1 MTVAQDYDAIV
12 VGSGYGGA
20 SAAESL
26 AGAGLKVGILERG
39 TWWGAFK
46 GHRALP
52 ETIPQIIS
60 ALAGVNFSGFGRSLR
75 IPLSRRGLI
84 EASLYGGTIVVNAS
98 AVGGNSLVSGMLM
111 QRPTAQFFEALPPEV
126 TAAELDRHY
135 QRIERALQVAPGPQ
149 DARKLA
155 VLRTLAGA
163 QEWQLGPTPQAI
175 RWTSDDPG
183 TMPPCTQCN
192 LCMFSCNVGAKLS
205 FDQTLIPTAVKA
217 GAEVRDLCEVQ
228 AVKRVPDGYEV
239 RVLEGPRR
247 RAAVLRAPRVVL
259 AAGTLNTLRIL
270 LRSTADRN
278 LGAIPALGKRFSLA
292 GDWVALYRVPRDV
305 TAEAVTGHIMDAQ
318 IRVPGSGNEFDHQ
331 ILCAT
336 SPIIGGSRLL
346 RGLQGR
352 RTVALLGFGPDSMD
366 GQVTWKGRGVVV
378 RHGPQA
384 VVSRIQASHD
394 RIARAFGREKP
405 PRQTDPAKRVRPWVS
420 FHPIGGC
427 CMATDSSRG
436 VVDFRGEVF
445 GHPGLYVADAS
456 VLPTMTI
463 AGPQLS
469 VSALASWIAER
480 ITKDAA

>member
-163 QEWQLGPTPQAI
+163 QEWQLGPTPRRSAGPVMI
-175 RWTSDDPG
+175 R
-183 TMPPCTQCN
+183 TMPPCTQCEP
-192 LCMFSCNVGAKLS
+192 LH
-205 FDQTLIPTAVKA
+205 
-217 GAEVRDLCEVQ
+217 VQ
-228 AVKRVPDGYEV
+228 
-239 RVLEGPRR
+239 LQRR
-247 RAAVLRAPRVVL
+247 R
-259 AAGTLNTLRIL
+259 
-270 LRSTADRN
+270 
-278 LGAIPALGKRFSLA
+278 
-292 GDWVALYRVPRDV
+292 
-305 TAEAVTGHIMDAQ
+305 Q
-318 IRVPGSGNEFDHQ
+318 IE
-331 ILCAT
+331 L
-336 SPIIGGSRLL
+336 
-346 RGLQGR
+346 
-352 RTVALLGFGPDSMD
+352 
-366 GQVTWKGRGVVV
+366 
-378 RHGPQA
+378 
-384 VVSRIQASHD
+384 
-394 RIARAFGREKP
+394 
-405 PRQTDPAKRVRPWVS
+405 
-420 FHPIGGC
+420 
-427 CMATDSSRG
+427 
-436 VVDFRGEVF
+436 
-445 GHPGLYVADAS
+445 
-456 VLPTMTI
+456 
-463 AGPQLS
+463 
-469 VSALASWIAER
+469 
-480 ITKDAA
+480 